1 MRAWIQ
7 KKNGRSRAVAGRA
20 HGVHSSVL
28 TNTHVDSKKK
38 RSVARRKNGRSRDA
52 GTRARAR
59 DGRVAYDSRFER
71 PAFVRSP
78 GRAFA
83 VRLFLKDAR
92 TRDAGSRA
100 RAAVAD
106 FQSFNL

>member
-1 MRAWIQ
+1 LE
-7 KKNGRSRAVAGRA
+7 KKNGRSRAEKTVGRA
-20 HGVHSSVL
+20 
-28 TNTHVDSKKK
+28 TP
-38 RSVARRKNGRSRDA
+38 A
-52 GTRARAR
+52 RARAR
-59 DGRVAYDSRFER
+59 ATAASRARVDSNNLRR
-71 PAFVRSP
+71 SYVRA

-100 RAAVAD
+100 RAAVSD